1 MVQTPTLDL
10 VTDKAVVMITTLVYR
25 DHKLTSLKPSV
36 ETLAALRQEP
46 GVLLWVDLNQPT
58 QEEVTAVLETVFGFH
73 PLTIEDCVAD
83 SPLPKIEDYGDYLYL
98 VAHAIDYQ
106 AGKGFTTA
114 ELDLFLGHNY
124 LVTYHRNPLKAV
136 QGLHDRYQ
144 RTPSTLV
151 RGPDRFAHG
160 LLDGLV
166 ENCQPALTALRAEV
180 DKHEEGVLLHISAE
194 ELFPQVVALRKDLS
208 RLRQLIRPQ
217 REVLMALTH
226 VKSKLIRATIVPY
239 LRDVG
244 DDLVRIETQ
253 AASWAEQLILSFRI
267 YLNKSGY
274 EANQGIKVITAIT
287 ALTIPPLLIGGW
299 FGMNFRHMPELASS
313 HGYAL
318 SVGLTLMSMAGM
330 LIFMR
335 KQRWI

>member
-1 MVQTPTLDL
+1 
-10 VTDKAVVMITTLVYR
+10 MITTLVYR
-25 DHKLTSLKPSV
+25 DHKLTPLKPGV
-36 ETLAALRQEP
+36 ESLAALRQEP

-58 QEEVTAVLETVFGFH
+58 TEEVTAVLETVFGFH

-98 VAHAIDYQ
+98 VAHSIAYQ
-106 AGKGFTTA
+106 AGNGFTTS
-114 ELDLFLGHNY
+114 ELDLFLGPNY
-124 LVTYHRNPLKAV
+124 LVTYHRTPLKAV
-136 QGLHDRYQ
+136 QAVIERHQ

-166 ENCQPALTALRAEV
+166 ESCQPALAALRSEV
-180 DKHEEGVLLHISAE
+180 DKLEEGVLINISAE

-217 REVLMALTH
+217 REVLMTLTQG
-226 VKSKLIRATIVPY
+226 KSKLIRPTIVPY

-253 AASWAEQLILSFRI
+253 AATWAEQLILSFRI

-274 EANQGIKVITAIT
+274 EANQGIKIITAIT
-287 ALTIPPLLIGGW
+287 AMTIPPLLIGGW
-299 FGMNFRHMPELASS
+299 FGMNFRHMPELSS
-313 HGYAL
+313 LHGYAI
-318 SVGLTLMSMAGM
+318 SVALTLTSMVGM
-330 LIFMR
+330 LLFMR